1 MSHSDVNI
9 QREMTHAKLTYMGVM
24 TIQADWLLIFSNDG
38 FVSRY
43 SFSIESVD
51 QNTLVNIIASKSR
64 QMVLEKFFPREY
76 YCKSQNKIVHAH
88 FTCILVAQFTFTK
101 PKLLFL
107 IKEIQLQAAKKGKKL
122 NITINSQEFQ
132 SFLVSHE
139 RMTTSIAAE
148 K

>member
-51 QNTLVNIIASKSR
+51 QNTH
-64 QMVLEKFFPREY
+64 EY
-76 YCKSQNKIVHAH
+76 CCKSKNKIVHVH
-88 FTCILVAQFTFTK
+88 FTCILVAQFALT
-101 PKLLFL
+101 
-107 IKEIQLQAAKKGKKL
+107 
-122 NITINSQEFQ
+122 
-132 SFLVSHE
+132 
-139 RMTTSIAAE
+139 
-148 K
+148 